1 MVAYIGPECHF
12 VQYALRG
19 GELLNQVA
27 VFRGPGELEATF
39 GGCCAEI
46 GKGLPYLWR
55 DRHWPMLDRP
65 PINTWVRGRLALL
78 GDAAHPMLQYL
89 AQGACQAIEDAHV
102 LAEQAAG
109 GDWDRALAAYQ
120 EIRVPRTARV
130 QTTARLWGDIWHV
143 DGVARVLRNELF
155 RTRDMA
161 SHTYVDWLYG
171 S

>member
-1 MVAYIGPECHF
+1 
-12 VQYALRG
+12 
-19 GELLNQVA
+19 
-27 VFRGPGELEATF
+27 
-39 GGCCAEI
+39 
-46 GKGLPYLWR
+46 
-55 DRHWPMLDRP
+55 MLDRP
-65 PINTWVRGRLALL
+65 PIDTWVRGRLALL

-102 LAEQAAG
+102 LAEQAAA

-161 SHTYVDWLYG
+161 SYTYVDWLYG